1 MPRIELTK
9 AAVERIRN
17 TRYSRKMVYLDT
29 DIRGLLLEYRPGGVG
44 TWYFRAKDERGK
56 SKMLRLGLL
65 ADMDLLE
72 AKAQA
77 YELQKFVEDSG
88 KLGVTETHSGS
99 RLTFG
104 TFIEKYYLPHARA
117 RKRSWKT
124 EAGILRRHVLPL
136 YSGVKLEAIT
146 RFRLSRWLEG
156 LQDKGLSPAT
166 CNRALFLVKY
176 IFNCARRWGFL
187 GESPARDVSALPER
201 EFQERYLSAEE
212 ARRLLEVLDE
222 EKVQQAAC
230 AVKLLLF
237 TGARKSEILAARWQN
252 VDMGRRILTVPLSK
266 SGKKRHIPL
275 SDAALQV
282 LESIPRSSEWLFP
295 SPRKDSHIRSIYLT
309 WDRARTKAGL
319 KDVRLHDLRHSFA
332 SFLVNSGCSLYEV
345 QKILGHQNPKV
356 TTRYAHLA
364 QESLVRAANIVG
376 EKIGKT
382 KNPD

>member
-44 TWYFRAKDERGK
+44 TWYFRAKDESGK
-56 SKMLRLGLL
+56 SKMLRQGLL
-65 ADMDLLE
+65 SDMDVLE
-72 AKAQA
+72 AKVQA

-88 KLGVTETHSGS
+88 ELGAMETHSDG

-104 TFIEKYYLPHARA
+104 AFIEKYYLPHARA

-124 EAGILRRHVLPL
+124 EAGILRRHVLPI
-136 YSGVKLEAIT
+136 YSGVKLKAIT
-146 RFRLSRWLEG
+146 RFMLSRWIEG
-156 LQDKGLSPAT
+156 LQDKGLSPTT

-187 GESPARDVSALPER
+187 GESPARDVTALPER

-222 EKVQQAAC
+222 EKIQQAAQ

-295 SPRKDSHIRSIYLT
+295 SPRKNSHIRSIYLA

-364 QESLVRAANIVG
+364 QESLVRAANMVG

-382 KNPD
+382 KNTA